1 MNTTARKTLLALA
14 IATLFGAT
22 TAYAGEHD
30 NQRHRGDPGSSG
42 VQFDKKVKLETNI
55 DVSGDPRVRGNID
68 IDSAAIAIVDNAQ
81 SNGGN
86 SGTNEN
92 LSNSASAGDNVAQGA
107 AGNIGVN
114 IGAGDNNQQDN
125 AAALSATDASFAFG
139 MADGEVFVNQQG
151 AYNDTMN
158 VGVTNAAGLDG
169 NAFQGAA
176 GNLGVNVTSGNNN
189 QQKNA
194 MAASVATTR
203 FAQATVSSNQ
213 ASAHNTVSNAGF
225 VQQYND
231 TVQVSLSGDV
241 SGYSLGY
248 GVGGYEGSSHG
259 SYSGTSSLSLT
270 GTADQIGNVYP
281 DIWSNSPTDDPTHAH
296 PGNGFVGHFD
306 LDTDTQGGSD
316 LNGDGGALAF
326 GVNAQ
331 GQGTEQG
338 STYSREHGKLGFVE
352 LSADD
357 LYADLSGSVVT
368 TRWVINDA
376 TNTASL
382 SGNAFQ
388 YASGNIG
395 INVSAGTGNQQ
406 ANSLAMAVA
415 QPSTATNGG
424 GGE

>member
-1 MNTTARKTLLALA
+1 MNTTIRKTLLALA
-14 IATLFGAT
+14 ITTLFGSV
-22 TAYAGEHD
+22 TAYAQEGRDDHSH
-30 NQRHRGDPGSSG
+30 NSG
-42 VQFDKKVKLETNI
+42 VRFDKKVKLDSDI
-55 DVSGDPRVRGNID
+55 SISGDPRVRGRID

-81 SNGGN
+81 TNGGN
-86 SGTNEN
+86 DGSNTN
-92 LSNSASAGDNVAQGA
+92 LSNSASAADNVAQGA
-107 AGNIGVN
+107 SGNIGVN

-151 AYNDTMN
+151 AFNDTMN
-158 VGVTNAAGLDG
+158 AGVTNAAGLGG
-169 NAFQGAA
+169 NAFQNAS

-225 VQQYND
+225 VQQYTD
-231 TVQVSLSGDV
+231 TVDVSMSGDV

-248 GVGGYEGSSHG
+248 GSGGYVGSSYG
-259 SYSGTSSLSLT
+259 SYSGSTSSTLQ

-281 DIWSNSPTDDPTHAH
+281 DMWTGNSH
-296 PGNGFVGHFD
+296 PGGTQTGHFD
-306 LDTDTQGGSD
+306 LDTQTQGGSD

-326 GVNAQ
+326 GINGSSSGSESGTTHAHEG
-331 GQGTEQG
+331 GQ
-338 STYSREHGKLGFVE
+338 LGFVE
-352 LSADD
+352 LSAND
-357 LYADLSGSVVT
+357 LYADLSGTVTT

-382 SGNAFQ
+382 SGSAFQ
-388 YASGNIG
+388 NASGNIG

-415 QPSTATNGG
+415 QPSAGGGAGGG

>member
-22 TAYAGEHD
+22 TAYASEHGND
-30 NQRHRGDPGSSG
+30 RGDPHSSG
-42 VQFDKKVKLETNI
+42 VRFDKKVKLESNI
-55 DVSGDPRVRGNID
+55 DISGDPRVRGRID

-86 SGTNEN
+86 NGMNEN
-92 LSNSASAGDNVAQGA
+92 LSNSASADHNVAQGA
-107 AGNIGVN
+107 QGNIGVN

-139 MADGEVFVNQQG
+139 MADAEVFVNQQG

-158 VGVTNAAGLDG
+158 VGVTNAASLEG
-169 NAFQGAA
+169 NAFQGTA

-203 FAQATVSSNQ
+203 FAQATVSSDQ
-213 ASAHNTVSNAGF
+213 TSAHNTVSNAGF

-259 SYSGTSSLSLT
+259 GYSGSTSMNIS
-270 GTADQIGNVYP
+270 GYADQMGNVYP
-281 DIWSNSPTDDPTHAH
+281 DIWSNNPSDDPTHAH
-296 PGNGFVGHFD
+296 PGNDFLGHFD

-326 GVNAQ
+326 GVSAE

-338 STYSREHGKLGFVE
+338 STWSREHGKLGFVE

-357 LYADLSGSVVT
+357 LYADLSGTVVT

-388 YASGNIG
+388 NASGNIG

>member
-1 MNTTARKTLLALA
+1 MNTTIRKTLLALA
-14 IATLFGAT
+14 ITTLFGSV
-22 TAYAGEHD
+22 TAYAQEG
-30 NQRHRGDPGSSG
+30 GTDPHASGSS
-42 VQFDKKVKLETNI
+42 VKFNKKVKLDSDI
-55 DVSGDPRVRGNID
+55 SVSGDPRVRGRID

-81 SNGGN
+81 NNGANQGSN
-86 SGTNEN
+86 TN
-92 LSNSASAGDNVAQGA
+92 LSNSASAADNVAQGA
-107 AGNIGVN
+107 SGNIGVN

-151 AYNDTMN
+151 AFNDTMN
-158 VGVTNAAGLDG
+158 AGVTNAASLGG
-169 NAFQGAA
+169 NAFQNAS

-213 ASAHNTVSNAGF
+213 ASGHNTVSNAGF
-225 VQQYND
+225 VQQYTD
-231 TVQVSLSGDV
+231 TVDVSMSGDV

-248 GVGGYEGSSHG
+248 GSGGYVGSSYG
-259 SYSGTSSLSLT
+259 SYSGSTSST
-270 GTADQIGNVYP
+270 FQGTADQIGDVYP
-281 DIWSNSPTDDPTHAH
+281 DMWSNSPNDDPTHAH

-326 GVNAQ
+326 GVN
-331 GQGTEQG
+331 G
-338 STYSREHGKLGFVE
+338 SSSGSESGRTHSYEHGNLGFVE
-352 LSADD
+352 LSAND
-357 LYADLSGSVVT
+357 LYADLSGTVTT

-382 SGNAFQ
+382 SGSAFQ
-388 YASGNIG
+388 NASGNIG

-415 QPSTATNGG
+415 QPSAGGGGGG

>member
-22 TAYAGEHD
+22 TAYAGDHD
-30 NQRHRGDPGSSG
+30 NHHHRGDPGSSG
-42 VQFDKKVKLETNI
+42 VQFDKKVKLETDI
-55 DVSGDPRVRGNID
+55 DVSGDPRVRGHID

-92 LSNSASAGDNVAQGA
+92 LSNSASAADNVAQGA
-107 AGNIGVN
+107 QGNIGVN

-139 MADGEVFVNQQG
+139 MADAEVFVNQQG

-158 VGVTNAAGLDG
+158 VGVTNAAGLGG

-203 FAQATVSSNQ
+203 FAQATVSSDQ

-225 VQQYND
+225 VEQYND
-231 TVQVSLSGDV
+231 TVHVSLSGDV

-259 SYSGTSSLSLT
+259 GYIGTSSLSPSDSDGHGYGPDTLS
-270 GTADQIGNVYP
+270 GGPGNNP
-281 DIWSNSPTDDPTHAH
+281 NHSH
-296 PGNGFVGHFD
+296 PGD
-306 LDTDTQGGSD
+306 SLE
-316 LNGDGGALAF
+316 
-326 GVNAQ
+326 
-331 GQGTEQG
+331 GTEQG
-338 STYSREHGKLGFVE
+338 YTYSHEHGKLGFVE

-357 LYADLSGSVVT
+357 LYANLCGSVVT

-415 QPSTATNGG
+415 QPSAATNGG
-424 GGE
+424 GGD

>member
-22 TAYAGEHD
+22 TAYANEHD
-30 NQRHRGDPGSSG
+30 NDPHRGDQHSG
-42 VQFDKKVKLETNI
+42 VRFDKKVKLETNI
-55 DVSGDPRVRGNID
+55 DVSGDPRVRGRID

-86 SGTNEN
+86 SGSNQN
-92 LSNSASAGDNVAQGA
+92 LSNSASADDNVAQGA
-107 AGNIGVN
+107 TGNIGVN

-139 MADGEVFVNQQG
+139 MADAEVFVNQQG
-151 AYNDTMN
+151 AYNETMN

-203 FAQATVSSNQ
+203 FAQATVSSDQ

-231 TVQVSLSGDV
+231 TVQVSMSGDV
-241 SGYSLGY
+241 NGYSLGY

-259 SYSGTSSLSLT
+259 GYAGSSSLSLS

-281 DIWSNSPTDDPTHAH
+281 DIWSNSPNDDPTHAH
-296 PGNGFVGHFD
+296 PGNDFLGHFD

-316 LNGDGGALAF
+316 LNNDGGALAF
-326 GVNAQ
+326 GVTAS
-331 GQGTEQG
+331 GEGTESG
-338 STYSREHGKLGFVE
+338 RTWSREHGKLGFVE

-388 YASGNIG
+388 NASGNIG

>member
-1 MNTTARKTLLALA
+1 MNTTIRKTLLALA
-14 IATLFGAT
+14 ITTLFGSV
-22 TAYAGEHD
+22 TAYASEGRDDHS
-30 NQRHRGDPGSSG
+30 HHSG
-42 VQFDKKVKLETNI
+42 VRFDKKVKLDSDI
-55 DVSGDPRVRGNID
+55 SVSGDPRVRGRID

-81 SNGGN
+81 TNGGN
-86 SGTNEN
+86 DGSNTN
-92 LSNSASAGDNVAQGA
+92 LSNSASAADNVAQGA
-107 AGNIGVN
+107 SGNIGVN

-151 AYNDTMN
+151 AFNDTMN
-158 VGVTNAAGLDG
+158 VGVTNAAGLGG
-169 NAFQGAA
+169 NAFQNAS

-225 VQQYND
+225 VQQYTD
-231 TVQVSLSGDV
+231 TVDVSMSGDV

-248 GVGGYEGSSHG
+248 GSGGYVGSSYG
-259 SYSGTSSLSLT
+259 SYSGTTSSDSR
-270 GTADQIGNVYP
+270 GNAYQANNMYP
-281 DIWSNSPTDDPTHAH
+281 DMWTGNTH
-296 PGNGFVGHFD
+296 PSGNQTGHFD
-306 LDTDTQGGSD
+306 LDGEAQGAVNNPYRGNDS
-316 LNGDGGALAF
+316 LGQTIGGLAF
-326 GVNAQ
+326 DTDSHSSGSESGTTRAHEG
-331 GQGTEQG
+331 GQ
-338 STYSREHGKLGFVE
+338 LGFVE
-352 LSADD
+352 LSAND
-357 LYADLSGSVVT
+357 LYADLSGTVTT

-382 SGNAFQ
+382 SGSAFQ
-388 YASGNIG
+388 NASGNIG

-415 QPSTATNGG
+415 QPSAGGGGGG